1 MTNRGPTPRLE
12 IDLDKIFTNASIL
25 VSRLKAS
32 NISVT
37 GVTKAYLGAPEIARV
52 VLQAGV
58 QSLGDSRIE
67 NIERMR
73 EAGITERIMLI
84 RSPMI
89 SQADRVVASVDIS
102 VNTEMDALYA
112 LSKAAL
118 AANKVHGVLIMV
130 ELGDL
135 REGVLLKDVEN
146 LVQKTSKLPNIK
158 IMGLG
163 ANLACRN
170 GVSPDNGNMSDLSQ
184 VADRVAHICN
194 TAPMII
200 SGGNSANLNWVFN
213 GGKIGRINNLRI
225 GEAILLGRETLE
237 RTVIEELHTDAIR
250 LVAEVIER
258 KTKPTRAW
266 GNIAQSAFNNVPNPN
281 SDDPNSGDPSAGDPS
296 AGDKQS
302 ISQTIL
308 ALGRQ
313 DVDPDGLQSL
323 EGFEILDAS
332 SDHLIIDTADKQL
345 SVGSNV
351 SFQLN
356 YSALLRAMT
365 SPFVT
370 KMFIGSKTNRAHSL
384 KGL

>member
-12 IDLDKIFTNASIL
+12 IDLDKIFTNASIM

-73 EAGITERIMLI
+73 EAGISERIMLI

-89 SQADRVVASVDIS
+89 SQADRVVASADIS
-102 VNTEMDALYA
+102 VNTEMDVLSA

-146 LVQKTSKLPNIK
+146 LVQKTCKLPNIK

-170 GVSPDNGNMSDLSQ
+170 GVSPDNGNMSDLSH

-194 TAPMII
+194 TVPMLI
-200 SGGNSANLNWVFN
+200 SGGNSANLDWVFN

-237 RTVIEELHTDAIR
+237 RTAIEGLHTDAIR

-258 KTKPTRAW
+258 KTKPTRPW
-266 GNIAQSAFNNVPNPN
+266 GTIAQSAFYNVPSSDGPN
-281 SDDPNSGDPSAGDPS
+281 SDDPS

-302 ISQTIL
+302 INQTIL

-332 SDHLIIDTADKQL
+332 SDHLIIDTACTQL
-345 SVGSNV
+345 SVGSDV

-370 KMFIGSKTNRAHSL
+370 KMFIGSKTEGEHSL